1 MMPEYYY
8 EYDRDDADYFI
19 KENVCCDEHIH
30 KSIELL
36 YCVSGEREVFVDGEH
51 HILRSGDLV
60 FVPPF
65 TVHKFSYDKSG
76 GDCYC
81 CILPIGYSD
90 IYKKKTDDR
99 RFLNL
104 VFENSPKID
113 DVRNHLAML
122 YTADDL
128 LKQGVY
134 SYVLSRLITNTPLSD
149 KKEINERAFAV
160 KAISYISQHYCED
173 INLES
178 ISNALGY
185 NRCYFS
191 TTFNKHF
198 RTNFSLFLNNL
209 RINRSI
215 PMLKDETVAVV
226 AQRVGFNNIQSYFK
240 NFKRVTG
247 TTPKNYIKEHF
258 K

>member
-1 MMPEYYY
+1 MLPEYYY
-8 EYDRDDADYFI
+8 EYDRDDVDYFN
-19 KENVCCDEHIH
+19 KANVYCDEHFH

-36 YCVSGEREVFVDGEH
+36 YCINGEKETFVDGERYL
-51 HILRSGDLV
+51 LRAGDML

-65 TVHKFSYDKSG
+65 SVHSYTLDQN
-76 GDCYC
+76 DALCFC
-81 CILPIGYSD
+81 CVLPVFYSD
-90 IYKKKTDDR
+90 IYKKKTGDR

-104 VFENSPKID
+104 VFEASPKID
-113 DVRNHLAML
+113 DIFDHLKML
-122 YTADDL
+122 YVADDL

-134 SYVLSRLITNTPLSD
+134 SYALSRLITDTPLSD
-149 KKEINERAFAV
+149 KKVVKEKAFAIKV
-160 KAISYISQHYCED
+160 IGYISQHYSED

-191 TTFNKHF
+191 TMFNKHF
-198 RTNFSLFLNNL
+198 RTSFSLFLNNL

-215 PMLKDETVAVV
+215 PMLKVETVATV
-226 AQRVGFNNIQSYFK
+226 AQKVGFNNIQSYFK